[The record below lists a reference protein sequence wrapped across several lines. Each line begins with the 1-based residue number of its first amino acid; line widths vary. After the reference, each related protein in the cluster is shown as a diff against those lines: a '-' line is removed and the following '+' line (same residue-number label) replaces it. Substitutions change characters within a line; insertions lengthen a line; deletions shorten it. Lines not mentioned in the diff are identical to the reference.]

1 MTKSIPALEQFF
13 ADLANNK
20 PNLVTANILDG
31 IKERLKKKDSIT
43 PKQAQWLLEKI
54 KKDQALTKTVSD
66 ELMSIMESG
75 GLDDQKLAERAVRNA
90 LVVQPAVDKAAHFN
104 SLFDTDTV
112 KLVKELDS
120 ITEKLKNKAGL

>member
-13 ADLANNK
+13 TDLANNK

-54 KKDQALTKTVSD
+54 KKDQALTKTISD
-66 ELMSIMESG
+66 ELMSVMESG
-75 GLDDQKLAERAVRNA
+75 GLDDQKLAERAVRKE
-90 LVVQPAVDKAAHFN
+90 LVVQPSIDKAAHFN
-104 SLFDTDTV
+104 ALFDTDTV
-112 KLVKELDS
+112 QLVRELDS
-120 ITEKLKNKAGL
+120 ITARLKDKAGL